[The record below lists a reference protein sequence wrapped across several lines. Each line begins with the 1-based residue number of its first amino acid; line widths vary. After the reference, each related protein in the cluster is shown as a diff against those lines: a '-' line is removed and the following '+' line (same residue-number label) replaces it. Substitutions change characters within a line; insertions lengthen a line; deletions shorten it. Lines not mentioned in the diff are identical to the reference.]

1 MQNLAKQD
9 LPDQDPPDHLAIHP
23 AHDDPRS
30 AYRSAFRR
38 GATLL
43 PRLLCLVE
51 RRATGRPGGD
61 PAAPVV
67 ASRRNNQAKEPWK
80 GLAGV
85 EHPVEAEFLR
95 PVLLG
100 ENILPFCLL
109 SPPEGVIPV
118 VGSTVLDAQ
127 GAADHGFAGLNGWMA
142 AAEAVWDANSSER
155 GEMTLTDRWNGRNA
169 LAAQFPLAPL
179 RVVLAAS
186 GAIPA
191 ACLVRQ
197 SRAVIEHGLYWFKV
211 ATEDEGRYLLAVL
224 NSETT
229 RVVVEE
235 LLARGQWGAPQFDK
249 VVFTL
254 PIPQFDRADSLHAE
268 LAATAAEAELAAAAV
283 EISDH
288 ARIQR
293 ARQLTR
299 DTLTVLGISERID
312 WLVAQLLR
320 G

>member
-1 MQNLAKQD
+1 MQDLAKQD
-9 LPDQDPPDHLAIHP
+9 LPKQDPPEHLANHP
-23 AHDDPRS
+23 AHDDPGS

-51 RRATGRPGGD
+51 RRAAGRPGGD
-61 PAAPVV
+61 PAAPLVV
-67 ASRRNNQAKEPWK
+67 SRRNNQAKEPWK
-80 GLAGV
+80 SLAGV

-100 ENILPFCLL
+100 ENILPFRLL

-127 GAADHGFAGLNGWMA
+127 GAAISGFAGLKGWMA
-142 AAEAVWDANSSER
+142 AAEAVWDANAQRSD
-155 GEMTLTDRWNGRNA
+155 MTLTDRLNYQNA

-179 RVVLAAS
+179 RVVYAAS

-191 ACLVRQ
+191 ACLIRQ
-197 SRAVIEHGLYWFKV
+197 SPAVVEHGLYWSEV
-211 ATEDEGRYLLAVL
+211 ATEDEGRYLLSVF

-229 RVVVEE
+229 RTVVKE
-235 LLARGQWGAPQFDK
+235 LLARDLWGARNFDK

-254 PIPQFDRADSLHAE
+254 PIPKFDRAESLHAE

-283 EISDH
+283 EIPAL
-288 ARIQR
+288 ARFQR
-293 ARQLTR
+293 ARQLTH
-299 DTLTVLGISERID
+299 DALTVLGISERID

>member
-100 ENILPFCLL
+100 ENILPFRLL

-155 GEMTLTDRWNGRNA
+155 GEHDVDGPLERSQRTGCAVSACSPARRPGGIRRNSCG
-169 LAAQFPLAPL
+169 LP
-179 RVVLAAS
+179 RSSVSS
-186 GAIPA
+186 GH
-191 ACLVRQ
+191 RT
-197 SRAVIEHGLYWFKV
+197 W
-211 ATEDEGRYLLAVL
+211 AVL
-224 NSETT
+224 
-229 RVVVEE
+229 V
-235 LLARGQWGAPQFDK
+235 
-249 VVFTL
+249 
-254 PIPQFDRADSLHAE
+254 
-268 LAATAAEAELAAAAV
+268 
-283 EISDH
+283 
-288 ARIQR
+288 
-293 ARQLTR
+293 
-299 DTLTVLGISERID
+299 
-312 WLVAQLLR
+312 
-320 G
+320 